1 MTIREYFEEMA
12 REIGEEETF
21 ETEMVAYRTMQC
33 DEEDFE
39 LWAIE
44 NGIDLTARDEEMDED
59 VSVLW
64 AWDMC
69 GD

>member
-1 MTIREYFEEMA
+1 MTIREYFEA
-12 REIGEEETF
+12 LAQEIGEEEAY
-21 ETEMVAYRTMQC
+21 EMELVAYRTMQC

-39 LWAIE
+39 MWAIE
-44 NGIDLTARDEEMDED
+44 NGIDLTARDEEMDEY
-59 VSVLW
+59 VSTLW